1 MRGRWSHETKT
12 EYVMRTL
19 TDKLTSTTSLLAMGL
34 AFVTLAAALKA
45 LCPATL
51 DLTYAEGAALVGGL
65 VTEVAAFFRLRE
77 NSF

>member
-1 MRGRWSHETKT
+1 
-12 EYVMRTL
+12 
-19 TDKLTSTTSLLAMGL
+19 
-34 AFVTLAAALKA
+34 VTLAAALKA